1 MSVLRN
7 IGVIYGSLAALGPQ
21 QRQLSALTTG
31 QAVPDVAWQTL
42 AGETRRV
49 STLRGVKRAITL
61 VSPTCSSCVDYL
73 RSVAEREHAPDPTD
87 PTVTHRVIVSLGD
100 LPGTLRLFE
109 SAAVAADS
117 LPDDVTVLIDPE
129 RETAKAWGMAATPS
143 TIILD
148 EQMRVVRQFI
158 GAGEPPE
165 RRAVA
170 SAPVGHEH
178 IGAEEVGV

>member
-1 MSVLRN
+1 
-7 IGVIYGSLAALGPQ
+7 
-21 QRQLSALTTG
+21 
-31 QAVPDVAWQTL
+31 
-42 AGETRRV
+42 
-49 STLRGVKRAITL
+49 
-61 VSPTCSSCVDYL
+61 
-73 RSVAEREHAPDPTD
+73 VAEQENAPDPTD

-117 LPDDVTVLIDPE
+117 LPNDVTVLIDPE
-129 RETAKAWGMAATPS
+129 RDTAKAWGMTATPS

-158 GAGEPPE
+158 GSSEPSE
-165 RRAVA
+165 QRAVA

-178 IGAEEVGV
+178 IGTKEVVYEAETRGTLERPQRDT